1 MTEEQKRLLEKYSGL
16 FTTNEPIT
24 EVLEEVIPQDVSL
37 PSSPLDLS
45 SKPTG
50 RVQRDE
56 ATLTYDELI
65 EEFYFF
71 KKSAVMKPE
80 TFNRLWNS

>member
-1 MTEEQKRLLEKYSGL
+1 MTEEQRLKLLAKL
-16 FTTNEPIT
+16 RDTNEPIT
-24 EVLEEVIPQDVSL
+24 EVLEKVIPQDVSL
-37 PSSPLDLS
+37 PSSPLDIS

-65 EEFYFF
+65 EEYHFF
-71 KKSAVMKPE
+71 K
-80 TFNRLWNS
+80 